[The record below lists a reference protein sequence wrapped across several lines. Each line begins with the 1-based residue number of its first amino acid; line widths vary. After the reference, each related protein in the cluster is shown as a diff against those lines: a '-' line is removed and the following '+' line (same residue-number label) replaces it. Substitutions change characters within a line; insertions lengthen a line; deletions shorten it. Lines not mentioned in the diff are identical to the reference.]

1 MNTVIQT
8 MIDRRSIRAYTDE
21 KLTADEIAT
30 LKIAALSAP
39 TAMNRQTQKFAF
51 VTDAKLIDKVEKRV
65 YESIVKAGENE
76 LAERIKS
83 RNGKILYDTQL
94 LVVVTAK
101 HGHFAPV
108 DAGIAVE
115 NIALAA
121 KSMGLDSVILG
132 MPARAFE
139 GEGSQELYSDL
150 RIPDDYKFMIA
161 IAVGHPAMD
170 KDPHEFDMTN
180 CIDI

>member
-83 RNGKILYDTQL
+83 RNGKILYDTPL

-101 HGHFAPV
+101 PGHFAPV

-170 KDPHEFDMTN
+170 KEPHEFDMTN